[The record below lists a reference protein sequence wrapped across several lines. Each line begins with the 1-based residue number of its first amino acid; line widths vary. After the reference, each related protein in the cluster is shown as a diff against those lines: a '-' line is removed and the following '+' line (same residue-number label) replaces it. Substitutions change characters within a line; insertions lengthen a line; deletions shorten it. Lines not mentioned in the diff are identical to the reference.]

1 MAWPFGADVEECG
14 KADSDVMK
22 QLPGRTRPRWQ
33 QQLISG
39 LGVGLGLVVIG
50 VLLPI
55 VLPILLISGLLAA
68 VALIPILRQL
78 RRELEQLDQV
88 QQKSSDRIPMDVTP
102 WQQKLWDRL
111 KATLNQRS

>member
-1 MAWPFGADVEECG
+1 
-14 KADSDVMK
+14 MK

-39 LGVGLGLVVIG
+39 LVVGLGMVVMAA
-50 VLLPI
+50 LLPI
-55 VLPILLISGLLAA
+55 VLPIMLIAGLLAA
-68 VALIPILRQL
+68 IALIPILRQL
-78 RRELEQLDQV
+78 RSEIEQLDQV
-88 QQKSSDRIPMDVTP
+88 QKKSAERIPMDVTP

>member
-1 MAWPFGADVEECG
+1 MEECG

-22 QLPGRTRPRWQ
+22 QLPGRTRARWQ

-39 LGVGLGLVVIG
+39 FVVGLGLVVMG

-78 RRELEQLDQV
+78 RRELEQLDQA
-88 QQKSSDRIPMDVTP
+88 QQKSADRIPMDVTP

>member
-1 MAWPFGADVEECG
+1 MEECA

>member
-102 WQQKLWDRL
+102 WHQKLWERL

>member
-1 MAWPFGADVEECG
+1 MEQCVD
-14 KADSDVMK
+14 ADSDVMK

>member
-78 RRELEQLDQV
+78 RRELELLDQV

>member
-14 KADSDVMK
+14 KADRNVMK

-111 KATLNQRS
+111 KATLNQRL

>member
-33 QQLISG
+33 QQLIFG

>member
-1 MAWPFGADVEECG
+1 MAWSFGADVEECG

-102 WQQKLWDRL
+102 WKQKLWDRL

>member
-1 MAWPFGADVEECG
+1 MVWPFGADVEECG

>member
-1 MAWPFGADVEECG
+1 
-14 KADSDVMK
+14 MK

-33 QQLISG
+33 QQLLSG
-39 LGVGLGLVVIG
+39 LGVGLGLVVMG
-50 VLLPI
+50 ALLPI